1 MMYQL
6 VLKRRSTAG
15 AWCSRPHLSSTMFAE
30 VRAQY
35 AEAVANMPDLIEAVV
50 LEGQT
55 HHDVNNEYD
64 CYLAGIAYRG
74 VDPSD
79 DGVRA
84 RIEHAPLRADY
95 SASEAKSLHFDLF
108 TPAEIHGYTALMRRV
123 MAGILG
129 GPNDGE

>member
-15 AWCSRPHLSSTMFAE
+15 AWCSRPHLSSTTFAE

-55 HHDVNNEYD
+55 HNDVDNEYD
-64 CYLAGIAYRG
+64 SYLAGTAYRG
-74 VDPSD
+74 FHPSD
-79 DGVRA
+79 DGVRD

-95 SASEAKSLHFDLF
+95 SVPEEKSLHFDRF
-108 TPAEIHGYTALMRRV
+108 TPNEIHGFTALMRHM
-123 MAGILG
+123 MAGTLG
-129 GPNDGE
+129 GPHDGE

>member
-15 AWCSRPHLSSTMFAE
+15 AWCSRPHLSTTMFAE

-35 AEAVANMPDLIEAVV
+35 AEAVANMHDLIEAVV
-50 LEGQT
+50 LLGQS
-55 HHDVNNEYD
+55 HKEVDNEYD
-64 CYLAGIAYRG
+64 CYLAGGAYRG
-74 VDPSD
+74 IDPSD

-95 SASEAKSLHFDLF
+95 SVPEATSLHFDLF
-108 TPAEIHGYTALMRRV
+108 TPNELHGYIALMRRV
-123 MAGILG
+123 MAGTLG
-129 GPNDGE
+129 GPHDGA